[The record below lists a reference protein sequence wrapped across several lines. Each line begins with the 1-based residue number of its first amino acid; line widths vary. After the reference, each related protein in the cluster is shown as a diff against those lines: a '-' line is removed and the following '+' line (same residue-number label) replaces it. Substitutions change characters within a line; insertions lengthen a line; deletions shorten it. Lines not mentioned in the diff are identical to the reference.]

1 MVALPAVEPDGFG
14 VFDGYGEGAS
24 GGGVGCW
31 DEGGEEAVF
40 EGVAGV
46 CEGALCYGV
55 VLRDVRFSRRGFI
68 GGDTTHLWEERKLDV
83 GANFGSYVVW
93 RVDES
98 TLADCHLDR
107 STFLRGSSSYHG
119 SKGDES

>member
-55 VLRDVRFSRRGFI
+55 VL
-68 GGDTTHLWEERKLDV
+68 WEERKLDV